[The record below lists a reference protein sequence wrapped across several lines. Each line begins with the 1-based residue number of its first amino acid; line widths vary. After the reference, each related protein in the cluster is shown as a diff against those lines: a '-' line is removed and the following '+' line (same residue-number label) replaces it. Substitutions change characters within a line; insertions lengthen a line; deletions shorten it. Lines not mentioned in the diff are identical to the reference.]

1 MEHYAAVAAQ
11 NLQIPFRLHQE
22 LQGTYSLFLA
32 NELINYLSKL
42 GIRSEIYID
51 IYFYNI
57 SHQSTLDLVIS
68 SLLVHRVKI
77 S

>member
-1 MEHYAAVAAQ
+1 MEHCAAVAAQ

-42 GIRSEIYID
+42 GLCSEIYID

-57 SHQSTLDLVIS
+57 RHQSALDLVIS